1 MQGVRHNNY
10 TPFQKLK
17 LERLTMSKFNMD
29 FSKLLT
35 QIDSV
40 STKKTYEKDENFW
53 KPTKDKSGNAAAVIR
68 FLPSKNIDDF
78 PFVRKYKHNFKDA
91 STGRW
96 YIENSLTTIG
106 GQDLVSTINKEL
118 WETQIKENQ
127 AIASKR
133 KRKLSYIANILVIK
147 DLGNPTNN
155 GKVFKYEFGMKIWDK
170 ITGAAKPEEGLGEE
184 PIAAFCPINGA
195 DFLLKMTYNAEIDQ
209 YNYDSSKFNSKKPL
223 FDGDDDRIEEVLNQ
237 CFDIQLEIAPDK
249 FKTEKELADK
259 FLWVTGQ
266 KVNTT
271 GKVVDKAKQDQFD
284 ADDAELD
291 ALTKIAATPKA
302 AAKPTRKAPPM
313 PVESGDDDDDA
324 FFANLIKD

>member
-1 MQGVRHNNY
+1 
-10 TPFQKLK
+10 
-17 LERLTMSKFNMD
+17 MSKFSLD

-40 STKKTYEKDENFW
+40 SSSKKTYEKDENFW

-78 PFVRKYKHNFKDA
+78 PFVRLYKHNFKDA
-91 STGRW
+91 ETGRW

-118 WETQIKENQ
+118 WNTGIKENKDL
-127 AIASKR
+127 ASLR
-133 KRKLSYIANILVIK
+133 KRKLSYVANILVIK
-147 DLGNPTNN
+147 DLGNPENN
-155 GKVFKYEFGMKIWDK
+155 GKVFKYSFGMKIWDK
-170 ITGAAKPEEGLGEE
+170 ITGAAKPEEALGEE
-184 PIAAFCPINGA
+184 PISAFCPINGA
-195 DFLLKMTYNAEIDQ
+195 DFLLKMTLNKDTDQ
-209 YNYDSSKFNSKKPL
+209 YNYDSSKFNAKKAM
-223 FDGDDDRIEEVLNQ
+223 FDGDDDKIEEVLNQ

-249 FKTEKELADK
+249 FKTEAELSDK

-284 ADDAELD
+284 ADDAEMD
-291 ALTKIAATPKA
+291 ALTKMAAEPAKVAKEPVKA
-302 AAKPTRKAPPM
+302 RKAPPM
-313 PVESGDDDDDA
+313 PVESSDGDDEA
-324 FFANLIKD
+324 FFKSLISD